1 MASDRPF
8 IDFEGKTVLITGA
21 GMGIGRVTAL
31 ELAKLGARVVIGDV
45 SVKRASAVEKEI
57 QVAHGE
63 DRAMAIECDVRDYD
77 AVKTMID
84 ATLKKFGALDV
95 LINNA
100 GAGKGGPFVK
110 SKPEDWD
117 LSLGVC
123 LLGTMN
129 CVHAVLPHMVE
140 RGQGRIVN
148 CCSDAGRIGEPY
160 LAVYSAAKAGIV
172 GFTKAVAK
180 EVGKKGVYLNCA
192 CFGTTLTEVMQ
203 QIIPPEAR
211 DKLASSYALRR
222 LGTME
227 DAANA
232 FILLASDR
240 ASFVTGQVL
249 SSSGGF
255 SMVD

>member
-1 MASDRPF
+1 MSSNEPF
-8 IDFEGKTVLITGA
+8 IHFEGKAVVITGA
-21 GMGIGRVTAL
+21 GAGIGRVAAH
-31 ELAKLGARVVIGDV
+31 ELARLGAKLVIGDM
-45 SVKRASAVEKEI
+45 SLERASRVQAEI
-57 QVAHGE
+57 QEEYGE
-63 DRAMAIECDVRDYD
+63 GRALAVECDVRDYA
-77 AVKTMID
+77 AVKDMI
-84 ATLKKFGALDV
+84 AAAIEHFGALDV

-100 GAGKGGPFVK
+100 GTGKGGAFVK
-110 SKPEDWD
+110 SKPEDWNFD
-117 LSLGVC
+117 LGVC
-123 LLGTMN
+123 LYGTMN
-129 CVHAVLPHMVE
+129 CVHAALPHMIE

-148 CCSDAGRIGEPY
+148 CCSDAGRVGEPY
-160 LAVYSAAKAGIV
+160 LAIYSAAKAGIV

-180 EVGKKGVYLNCA
+180 EVGKKGILMNCV

-203 QIIPPEAR
+203 KVIPPELR
-211 DKLASSYALRR
+211 EKLAKGYALRR

-232 FILLASDR
+232 MLLLASDR

>member
-1 MASDRPF
+1 MSRNEPF
-8 IDFEGKTVLITGA
+8 IHFDGKAVVITGA
-21 GMGIGRVTAL
+21 GAGIGRVAAC
-31 ELAKLGARVVIGDV
+31 ELARLGAKVLIGDM
-45 SVKRASAVEKEI
+45 SLERASRVQAEI
-57 QVAHGE
+57 QEEYGE
-63 DRAMAIECDVRDYD
+63 DRALAVECDVRDYD
-77 AVKTMID
+77 AVKGMIG
-84 ATLKKFGALDV
+84 AAIEHFGALDV

-100 GAGKGGPFVK
+100 GAGKGGSFVK
-110 SKPEDWD
+110 SKPEDWNFD
-117 LSLGVC
+117 LGVC
-123 LLGTMN
+123 LYGTMN
-129 CVHAVLPHMVE
+129 CVHAALPHMIE

-148 CCSDAGRIGEPY
+148 CCSDAGRVGEPY

-180 EVGKKGVYLNCA
+180 EVGKKGILMNCV

-203 QIIPPEAR
+203 KVIPPEAR
-211 DKLASSYALRR
+211 GKLSKGYALRR

-232 FILLASDR
+232 MLLLASDR